1 MASGDGVRSEHQ
13 TAASYGD
20 VAGTL
25 WMRFAYRTSPI
36 EGRTCGSRVRDPP
49 AKVLIPTRPKT
60 GDEMSATSGCLIPPE
75 DCHSQSGMKPFLPRV
90 SQGYPPLQGGVH
102 GP

>member
-1 MASGDGVRSEHQ
+1 MANGDGVRSTDQ
-13 TAASYGD
+13 FAGFYGD
-20 VAGTL
+20 GVGTL
-25 WMRFAYRTSPI
+25 WSRFAYRTSSI

-75 DCHSQSGMKPFLPRV
+75 DCHSQSGMKPFLPRL
-90 SQGYPPLQGGVH
+90 SQGYPPPQSRVQG
-102 GP
+102 P